1 MTRLL
6 YLNYLTASKC
16 DFMVLIPLIPKGL
29 ADYILIFDIMTTM
42 LANLF
47 NFKIQE
53 VIFDENDALSLEIN
67 QTVTTDFD

>member
-47 NFKIQE
+47 NFKIQK
-53 VIFDENDALSLEIN
+53 VVFDAIQLGKSRCYNG
-67 QTVTTDFD
+67 F